1 MFRHDNCI
9 IHVLFRRA
17 KVLEE
22 LLSTEERYVQDLHTV
37 LVGYGD
43 RLESASNFGFKT
55 EDMFGN
61 MEEIFEFHSQYLL
74 PELGRCGEN
83 SRMIAK
89 TSLEYSD
96 DMKRIYCR

>member
-1 MFRHDNCI
+1 MFRHD
-9 IHVLFRRA
+9 

-22 LLSTEERYVQDLHTV
+22 LLSTEERYVQDIHSV
-37 LVGYGD
+37 LVGYRD

-61 MEEIFEFHSQYLL
+61 VEEIFEFHSQYLL
-74 PELGRCGEN
+74 PELARFGEN
-83 SRMIAK
+83 CRLMAK
-89 TSLEYSD
+89 TFLDHSD

>member
-1 MFRHDNCI
+1 MFRHD
-9 IHVLFRRA
+9 

-22 LLSTEERYVQDLHTV
+22 LLSTEEKYVQDIHSV
-37 LVGYGD
+37 LVGYRD

-74 PELGRCGEN
+74 PELRRCREN

-89 TSLEYSD
+89 TFLEYSD